1 MTRYVVLRG
10 FLAIRS
16 PVLRK
21 SQLRKSQVGA
31 RYTAVCKLVK
41 YTSSTSK
48 SELEQFLLLTPDS

>member
-31 RYTAVCKLVK
+31 RYIMPLNMAFRQKVVSLSC
-41 YTSSTSK
+41 
-48 SELEQFLLLTPDS
+48 LTITE